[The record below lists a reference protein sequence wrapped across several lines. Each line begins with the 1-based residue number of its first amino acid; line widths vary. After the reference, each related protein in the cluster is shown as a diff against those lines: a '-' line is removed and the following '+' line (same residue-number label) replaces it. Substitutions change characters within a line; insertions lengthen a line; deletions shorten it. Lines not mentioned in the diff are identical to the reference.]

1 MGYSETALPLSDISR
16 GQPGMDRTS
25 APVGPNAIDGGL
37 MSKPNVLAQPS
48 EQNLQM
54 AQADAQNLKTRA
66 QGMNS
71 QARRDVSK
79 QITEMSG
86 AEEKAQSD
94 LRTYMH
100 DKLGAGAEG
109 SMMMRVSSMM
119 NGPDRDAFMYDIA
132 AGQALGMGMN
142 PDLGQAEAEAKRYRK

>member
-37 MSKPNVLAQPS
+37 MSKPNVQAQPS

-54 AQADAQNLKTRA
+54 AQADAQNLKARA
-66 QGMNS
+66 NGMNS
-71 QARRDVSK
+71 QARREASK
-79 QITEMSG
+79 QMTEMSG

-94 LRTYMH
+94 LRTYMY

-109 SMMMRVSSMM
+109 SMMMRVSSLM

-142 PDLGQAEAEAKRYRK
+142 PDLGQAAAEAKRYRA

>member
-25 APVGPNAIDGGL
+25 APVGPNGMDGGPI
-37 MSKPNVLAQPS
+37 SNPNTMAQPYQ
-48 EQNLQM
+48 QNLQM
-54 AQADAQNLKTRA
+54 AQADAQNLKSRA
-66 QGMNS
+66 NGMNS
-71 QARRDVSK
+71 QAQRQVGK
-79 QITEMSG
+79 QMTEMS
-86 AEEKAQSD
+86 AAQEKAQSD

-109 SMMMRVSSMM
+109 SMMMRVSSLM
-119 NGPDRDAFMYDIA
+119 NSPDRDGFMYDIA

-142 PDLGQAEAEAKRYRK
+142 PDLGQAAAEAKRYRV